1 MQQSLKTAEMHLQIS
16 HDTPAS
22 MVGTTRSRI
31 TYFRNRF
38 RQRCLID
45 YKGSVNTAA
54 HIYAPLSKV
63 TISGTP
69 GYTGW
74 LIGKQLNF
82 KGTSKLHYDETGKD
96 QTPFSLR
103 LVK

>member
-31 TYFRNRF
+31 ICFINRF

-45 YKGSVNTAA
+45 YKGSVMV
-54 HIYAPLSKV
+54 HP
-63 TISGTP
+63 
-69 GYTGW
+69 
-74 LIGKQLNF
+74 
-82 KGTSKLHYDETGKD
+82 
-96 QTPFSLR
+96 LR
-103 LVK
+103 LDAALQDE